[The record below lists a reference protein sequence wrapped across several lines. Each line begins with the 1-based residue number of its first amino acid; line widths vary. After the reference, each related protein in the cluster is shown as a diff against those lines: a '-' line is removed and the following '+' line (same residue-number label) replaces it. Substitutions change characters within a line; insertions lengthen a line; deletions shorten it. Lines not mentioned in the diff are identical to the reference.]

1 MESFMHSHTFSS
13 CYSLF
18 CEVPFHSPSLP
29 PVPQCVPGALGSS
42 CSMQS
47 PLTGLPPPA
56 VADQLSHGPCCR
68 RRGEGLTGYAL
79 DTWSF
84 TYPSRQ
90 PINQSIDQSIDQSI
104 NQSINQ
110 ITHFATTFSRSA
122 LAWLR
127 FSTVSW
133 VLCAQKYTHTLNCMW
148 WDPTGDHHCVY
159 IGISYTQCLPECHC
173 TQLIGIGHHQCTPS
187 CPGPKT
193 KSSMDLFQYH
203 YTDNDVHVGWG
214 MGTRL
219 HSSKSTGSSNKKRND
234 HNH

>member
-42 CSMQS
+42 CSMQP

-90 PINQSIDQSIDQSI
+90 PINQSIDRSIDQSI

-110 ITHFATTFSRSA
+110 SNHSLCHNFFQISFSMVEVLHSF
-122 LAWLR
+122 L
-127 FSTVSW
+127 ST
-133 VLCAQKYTHTLNCMW
+133 LCTEIHTHTKLHVVRSNW
-148 WDPTGDHHCVY
+148 RPPLCVY
-159 IGISYTQCLPECHC
+159 R
-173 TQLIGIGHHQCTPS
+173 
-187 CPGPKT
+187 
-193 KSSMDLFQYH
+193 DL
-203 YTDNDVHVGWG
+203 
-214 MGTRL
+214 L
-219 HSSKSTGSSNKKRND
+219 HSMPAWVPLHTADWDWASSVHPKLSQSQNQI
-234 HNH
+234 